1 MSSNDLSRRAALL
14 AVLGLAGCGFA
25 PAFVPGGSAAQWQN
39 AVIVDAPETPMGFRM
54 GARLRETLGAPSA
67 AKFTMMIAPQAA
79 PVPATITEEGDIT
92 RLNLTGNATWQIKEL
107 ATGAVVEEGLVQT
120 FTSYSAT
127 GSTVA
132 TQAAETDAL
141 ERLSVALADLIVQ
154 QLLTAL

>member
-1 MSSNDLSRRAALL
+1 MSSDRLSRRAALF
-14 AVLGLAGCGFA
+14 AVLGLAGCGFV
-25 PAFVPGGSAAQWQN
+25 PAFAPGGTAAQWQN
-39 AVIVDAPETPMGFRM
+39 AVIVDAPDTTMGFRM
-54 GARLRETLGAPSA
+54 GARLRETLGAPA
-67 AKFTMMIAPQAA
+67 AARFAMTIAPQTA

-92 RLNLTGNATWQIKEL
+92 RLNLTGNAAWQIKDL
-107 ATGAVVEEGLVQT
+107 ATGMVVEEGLVQT

-154 QLLTAL
+154 QLLTAS